1 MDLLERVTAGDT
13 VMSPVRP
20 GVERVEQPQ
29 VGSPSAPF
37 EETEVKSLSLVRS
50 PRDVLVDVRIAR
62 LKYEREKEEREFQL
76 KREIAL
82 KRIEAEA
89 VTAREVAFKKI
100 EADAAL
106 RMRQLELQS
115 AGRSPV
121 SSSPVVSAPEFD
133 VTKNIH
139 LVPTFRETEVESYF
153 CVFERIAGALHWPR
167 DVWAILLQCNL
178 SGRASEACASLAVSD
193 MLDYDCVKG
202 AILRFY
208 ESWPKA
214 HSAYVSPAHVVGA
227 FPIAVRDQSSIDGV
241 ESIMWDD
248 SAGGKV
254 CPMSVLTHAQSE
266 RGWQSDVGNSVLA
279 PDFAGVGAP
288 SCGRTDNTT
297 VYIEKPELITSVSPP
312 PTDKKAGRKF
322 SLAGLVL
329 SCGIP
334 GPTKLLDEV
343 STEIRQFDPDH
354 NTLVSLA
361 LMSNPDQRLLQGAL
375 LTVDYTVR
383 ISTGVERTM
392 LWLRPLGVTGDL
404 HYHLGGGGG
413 THILSHFAN

>member
-1 MDLLERVTAGDT
+1 MDL
-13 VMSPVRP
+13 
-20 GVERVEQPQ
+20 RVEQPQ

-37 EETEVKSLSLVRS
+37 EETEVRSLSLVRS
-50 PRDVLVDVRIAR
+50 PRDVLMDVRIAL

-133 VTKNIH
+133 VTQNIP
-139 LVPTFRETEVESYF
+139 LVPTFR
-153 CVFERIAGALHWPR
+153 
-167 DVWAILLQCNL
+167 
-178 SGRASEACASLAVSD
+178 
-193 MLDYDCVKG
+193 
-202 AILRFY
+202 
-208 ESWPKA
+208 
-214 HSAYVSPAHVVGA
+214 
-227 FPIAVRDQSSIDGV
+227 
-241 ESIMWDD
+241 
-248 SAGGKV
+248 
-254 CPMSVLTHAQSE
+254 
-266 RGWQSDVGNSVLA
+266 
-279 PDFAGVGAP
+279 VGAP

-343 STEIRQFDPDH
+343 STEIRQFYPGVFRF
-354 NTLVSLA
+354 LSFMGMVLA
-361 LMSNPDQRLLQGAL
+361 LAMLLALQRLHFL
-375 LTVDYTVR
+375 LGR
-383 ISTGVERTM
+383 
-392 LWLRPLGVTGDL
+392 LVTR
-404 HYHLGGGGG
+404 
-413 THILSHFAN
+413 